1 LELTSLMRVDG
12 AIVAPRSAD
21 RDPYTSSEG
30 TTLRFAQLPTGR
42 VGE

>member
-1 LELTSLMRVDG
+1 VIRVDG
-12 AIVAPRSAD
+12 AIVVPRSAD
-21 RDPYTSSEG
+21 RDAYTSSEG